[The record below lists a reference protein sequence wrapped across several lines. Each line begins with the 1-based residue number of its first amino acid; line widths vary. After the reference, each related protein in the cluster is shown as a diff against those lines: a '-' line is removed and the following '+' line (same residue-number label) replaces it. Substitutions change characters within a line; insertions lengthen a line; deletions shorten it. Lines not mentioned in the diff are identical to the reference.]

1 MLCQHPGQR
10 TDFQANDLQGR
21 GICEQVRIG
30 KDNGLLGLLVYVNVC
45 LTAKFLR
52 EFCLNSGKKLLL
64 KENLHPCI
72 GFFVE
77 RILLGVGALFLWLVL
92 TVSQQPPIQNQ
103 INIFGKAAEQIECF
117 GKTGVAF
124 EGNSVFQGQRWIS
137 GLRDCSCTHSDL
149 TGNH

>member
-1 MLCQHPGQR
+1 M
-10 TDFQANDLQGR
+10 
-21 GICEQVRIG
+21 RIG
-30 KDNGLLGLLVYVNVC
+30 KDNGLLVLLVYVNVC

-52 EFCLNSGKKLLL
+52 EFYLNSGAKLLL
-64 KENLHPCI
+64 KKNLHPCI

-103 INIFGKAAEQIECF
+103 INIFGKAADQIECF

-124 EGNSVFQGQRWIS
+124 EGNSVLPGAAVDFQPS
-137 GLRDCSCTHSDL
+137 
-149 TGNH
+149 

>member
-30 KDNGLLGLLVYVNVC
+30 KDNGLLVLLVYVNVC

-52 EFCLNSGKKLLL
+52 EFCLNSGEKLPL
-64 KENLHPCI
+64 KENLRPCI

-103 INIFGKAAEQIECF
+103 INIFGKAADQIECF

-124 EGNSVFQGQRWIS
+124 EGSSVLPGAAVDFRPS
-137 GLRDCSCTHSDL
+137 
-149 TGNH
+149 

>member
-10 TDFQANDLQGR
+10 TDLQANKLQGR
-21 GICEQVRIG
+21 GIYEQVRIG
-30 KDNGLLGLLVYVNVC
+30 KDNGLLVLLVYVNVC

-52 EFCLNSGKKLLL
+52 EFCLSSGAKLLL

-77 RILLGVGALFLWLVL
+77 RILLGVGALFPWLVL

-103 INIFGKAAEQIECF
+103 INIFGKAANQIECF
-117 GKTGVAF
+117 GKTGAAF
-124 EGNSVFQGQRWIS
+124 EGNSVLPGAAVDFRPS
-137 GLRDCSCTHSDL
+137 
-149 TGNH
+149 

>member
-1 MLCQHPGQR
+1 MLCQHPGQH
-10 TDFQANDLQGR
+10 TDLQTNNLQGR

-30 KDNGLLGLLVYVNVC
+30 KDNGLLVLLVYVNVC

-52 EFCLNSGKKLLL
+52 EFCLNSGAKLLL
-64 KENLHPCI
+64 KENLRPCI

-77 RILLGVGALFLWLVL
+77 RILLGVGALSRDSSLLYPNNRQSKIRSISSEKRLIRLNALERLV
-92 TVSQQPPIQNQ
+92 PPLKVI
-103 INIFGKAAEQIECF
+103 
-117 GKTGVAF
+117 AF
-124 EGNSVFQGQRWIS
+124 FQGQRWIS

>member
-52 EFCLNSGKKLLL
+52 EFCLNSGAKLLL

-77 RILLGVGALFLWLVL
+77 RILLNVGALFLWLVL
-92 TVSQQPPIQNQ
+92 TVSQQPSIQNQ
-103 INIFGKAAEQIECF
+103 INIFEKAADQIECF
-117 GKTGVAF
+117 GKTGAPLKVIAF
-124 EGNSVFQGQRWIS
+124 FQGQRWIS